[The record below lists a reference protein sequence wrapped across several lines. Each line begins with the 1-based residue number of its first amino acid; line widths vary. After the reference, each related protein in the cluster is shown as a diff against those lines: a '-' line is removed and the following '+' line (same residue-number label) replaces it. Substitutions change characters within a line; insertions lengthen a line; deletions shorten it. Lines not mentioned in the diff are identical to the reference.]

1 MLEEII
7 SEASQLIT
15 PAGFFALVNV
25 ILIDIVMSG
34 DNAIVIGLAVKDL
47 QGKKRKQTIV
57 LGIFM
62 ATMMRILFAFF
73 AVFLLKTIGLKF
85 AGGLLLLYV
94 VWKFYKELRTEKEA
108 ACEAHPSKQATTM
121 AGAIWLIMVAD
132 FSMSLDNVLAVA
144 GASKESYLILGIG
157 LVFSIAMMALAAS
170 YIAHKME
177 KYPQIQWVGLLI
189 ILFVAIEMLMAGSKE
204 LDERVFHVNI
214 LPAASMV
221 LGAIGYLLHARYVK
235 PTGDEKIAAWF
246 AANWRGIFIAN
257 LLVLLSLCFFGDR
270 IKNFMFQHPSAL
282 YFILT
287 IVLFILI
294 EIIATFR
301 AGRKGNKQS
310 YADNSSLAE

>member
-1 MLEEII
+1 MMEQII
-7 SEASQLIT
+7 SEISHLIT

-47 QGKKRKQTIV
+47 QGTKRKHTIA

-62 ATMMRILFAFF
+62 ATMMRILFAIF
-73 AVFLLKTIGLKF
+73 AVFLLKIIGLKF

-94 VWKFYKELRTEKEA
+94 VWKFYKELRAQKEA
-108 ACEAHPSKQATTM
+108 VGEVHPTKQATTM

-144 GASKESYLILGIG
+144 GAAKENYLILGIG
-157 LVFSIAMMALAAS
+157 LVFSIALMAAAAN

-177 KYPQIQWVGLLI
+177 QYPQIQWLGLLI
-189 ILFVAIEMLMAGSKE
+189 VLFVAIEMLLTGGKE

-214 LPAASMV
+214 LPAASII
-221 LGAIGYLLHARYVK
+221 LGALGYYLHAKYVK
-235 PTGDEKIAAWF
+235 PASDEKIAAWF
-246 AANWRGIFIAN
+246 AANWRGIFMAN
-257 LLVLLSLCFFGDR
+257 LLILLSLCFFGDK
-270 IKNFMFQHPSAL
+270 IKNFMLQHPPAL
-282 YFILT
+282 YFILA
-287 IVLFILI
+287 IVLFSLI

-301 AGRKGNKQS
+301 AGRKQKC
-310 YADNSSLAE
+310 E